1 MCRQLFKERVAD
13 AGGEASA
20 RGTPGVETRTPG
32 NASGVVT

>member
-20 RGTPGVETRTPG
+20 RGTPVAQTSTLG
-32 NASGVVT
+32 NASGGAT